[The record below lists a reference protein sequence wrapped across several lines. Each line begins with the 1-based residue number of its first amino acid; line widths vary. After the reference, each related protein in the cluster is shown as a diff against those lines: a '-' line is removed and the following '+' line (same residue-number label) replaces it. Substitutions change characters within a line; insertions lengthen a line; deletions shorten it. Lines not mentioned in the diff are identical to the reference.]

1 MKNVKEPFKNRIK
14 PEKLEEAK
22 FMVKEYLDYRKDV
35 NDILETRNLKL
46 PPLPEHAKWLI
57 KYLGMEKGSRRNT
70 WRTLVTVW
78 FLF

>member
-1 MKNVKEPFKNRIK
+1 MKSLLKNRIK

-46 PPLPEHAKWLI
+46 PLLPKHVKRKQK
-57 KYLGMEKGSRRNT
+57 KYLENT
-70 WRTLVTVW
+70 SNCLVFV
-78 FLF
+78 LII